1 MRADVLHV
9 HGLGFP
15 RQLEQVAGAA
25 PILIQDHADRPPPR
39 WVAALWR
46 RALTH
51 AAGIAFTAREQAE
64 PFVEA
69 GLLAR
74 DTPIFE
80 VLESSTTFTPGNRGE
95 ARRHTGMHGNPCC
108 LWLGNLDANK
118 DPFVALG
125 AFQSVAESLSEAH
138 LWMCWQSGPLVEAVR
153 ERVAHSVVLQS
164 RVHLLGALQHAD
176 VQWALRAADFLL
188 QASHREGSGYAVIE
202 ALACGTT
209 PIVTDIPS
217 FRRITGG
224 GAVGALFSAGDVH
237 GMARALLRLAAQD
250 QAALRTQATRHFEV
264 NLTFDA
270 VGRELRAAYTRVA
283 AS

>member
-1 MRADVLHV
+1 
-9 HGLGFP
+9 
-15 RQLEQVAGAA
+15 
-25 PILIQDHADRPPPR
+25 
-39 WVAALWR
+39 
-46 RALTH
+46 
-51 AAGIAFTAREQAE
+51 
-64 PFVEA
+64 
-69 GLLAR
+69 
-74 DTPIFE
+74 
-80 VLESSTTFTPGNRGE
+80 
-95 ARRHTGMHGNPCC
+95 
-108 LWLGNLDANK
+108 
-118 DPFVALG
+118 
-125 AFQSVAESLSEAH
+125 
-138 LWMCWQSGPLVEAVR
+138 
-153 ERVAHSVVLQS
+153 VAHSVVLQS
-164 RVHLLGALQHAD
+164 RVHLVGALKHAD

-237 GMARALLRLAAQD
+237 GMARALLRLTAQD